1 MTLNNSISSSTKG
14 LLFVAV
20 GILGYLLVG
29 IPFLLR
35 LVITCFSFIS
45 IECGL
50 TLLKLPTCWQLVQ
63 KFIVNFYRS

>member
-1 MTLNNSISSSTKG
+1 MTLNNSITPRTKG
-14 LLFVAV
+14 LLFLIV
-20 GILGYLLVG
+20 GIFGYLLVG

-35 LVITCFSFIS
+35 LLITCFSFIT